1 MLSSNHKASR
11 NVHKKIDVHD
21 QNDVFMASI
30 KDEHDQDD
38 PNFVKTHCTEY
49 VAKFIINDHI

>member
-1 MLSSNHKASR
+1 MNSNPKASR
-11 NVHKKIDVHD
+11 NVHIKIDVHD

-30 KDEHDQDD
+30 KDEHDQYD

-49 VAKFIINDHI
+49 VAKVIINDHI

>member
-1 MLSSNHKASR
+1 MLSSNHTASR

-30 KDEHDQDD
+30 KDERDQDD
-38 PNFVKTHCTEY
+38 PNFVKTHCAEY
-49 VAKFIINDHI
+49 ALKFIIKDHI